1 MALLAP
7 ATAQASARD
16 VIRDCADNGRLDRDY
31 SKEEL
36 KRARKNMPADLIEYS
51 DCREVINAALSGG
64 PGSIDRSGGGG
75 GGGGFAGGSG
85 GAGAPIADAGAAAAD
100 ANALEAATKKAKNP
114 SIQVGDKVV
123 KPGKNGLF
131 GVAGVP
137 NGMPLPLT
145 IALLAV
151 AAVAVGTGAF
161 RIGRRIPALA
171 GLSVPRPSLRS
182 VSFPRL
188 RR

>member
-1 MALLAP
+1 M
-7 ATAQASARD
+7 
-16 VIRDCADNGRLDRDY
+16 IRDCADNGRLDRDY
-31 SKEEL
+31 TKAEL

-51 DCREVINAALSGG
+51 DCREVVNAALSGG
-64 PGSIDRSGGGG
+64 PGSIDKSGGGGGG

-85 GAGAPIADAGAAAAD
+85 GASAPIADAASAAAD
-100 ANALEAATKKAKNP
+100 AKALEDATNKAKNP

-161 RIGRRIPALA
+161 RLGRRIPALA

-182 VSFPRL
+182 VSLPRL